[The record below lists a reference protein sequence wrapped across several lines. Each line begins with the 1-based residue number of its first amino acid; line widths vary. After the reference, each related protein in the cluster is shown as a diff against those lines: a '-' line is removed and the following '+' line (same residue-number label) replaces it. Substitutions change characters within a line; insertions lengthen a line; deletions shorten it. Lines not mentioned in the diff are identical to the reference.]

1 MFLVDA
7 FLNATVYCGL
17 LYLAV
22 AAIIY
27 AVDWTESRIKLVE
40 QVDQAIA
47 STQSCTGTRVEPESL
62 VKAAE
67 TELAAA

>member
-17 LYLAV
+17 LYLAI
-22 AAIIY
+22 AAILY

-40 QVDQAIA
+40 QTEQTTA
-47 STQSCTGTRVEPESL
+47 STESPTGTRVEPESL